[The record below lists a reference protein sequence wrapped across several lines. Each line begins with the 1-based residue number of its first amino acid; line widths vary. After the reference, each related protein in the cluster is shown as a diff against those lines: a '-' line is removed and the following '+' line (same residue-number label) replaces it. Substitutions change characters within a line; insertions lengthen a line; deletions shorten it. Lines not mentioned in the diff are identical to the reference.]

1 MPFLTVT
8 RRDVVEALRRVYD
21 PELGINI
28 VDLGLVYGVEEEEGR
43 VQVTMTLTT
52 PGCPVGQ
59 SILDG
64 VGYVLSSLPG
74 VTDVAIRVVW
84 DPPWNPGMIAQEIR
98 RGL

>member
-74 VTDVAIRVVW
+74 VTDIAVRVVW
-84 DPPWNPGMIAQEIR
+84 DPPWNPGMITQEIR
-98 RGL
+98 RCL